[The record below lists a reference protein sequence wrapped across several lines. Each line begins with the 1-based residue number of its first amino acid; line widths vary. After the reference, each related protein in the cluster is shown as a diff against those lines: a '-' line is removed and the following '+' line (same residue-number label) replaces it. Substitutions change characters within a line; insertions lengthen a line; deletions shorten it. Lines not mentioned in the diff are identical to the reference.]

1 MEELFEQKA
10 KPLFKRGLKEEFSL
24 KPLSKG
30 LGFYKED
37 MVEGDPAYHLR
48 QARRTFYR
56 PPEEIFSA
64 EPEKWDLEDSNTYKH
79 LLALLEK
86 PYLGEKPQ
94 ADPPFARV
102 ADSSARVADPSS
114 SEGGNMKEI
123 PAFAGMTVGRDKDPS
138 VGSAHSAVSSVRDVV
153 PREGGN
159 LSTYKKEIPASAG
172 MTVGRD
178 VVPADPADPAFAGM
192 TVAEN
197 RIEKTFFLKAYL
209 IDTLA
214 ISLLFFPSLVAFIFL
229 TQPAPLVVAKAVWLK
244 VLVGFL
250 LFSQVYCLLCRL
262 FCFETFGEAGVK
274 VRLCGFN
281 SKKEVSPFHL
291 FWRFGV
297 SCVTGVVVLPL
308 LSFIFRKD
316 LTGRL
321 TRLYFQKT

>member
-1 MEELFEQKA
+1 MEELLQQKA
-10 KPLFKRGLKEEFSL
+10 KPLFKRALKEDLSL

-37 MVEGDPAYHLR
+37 TVEGDPAYHLR

-86 PYLGEKPQ
+86 PYLGENPQ
-94 ADPPFARV
+94 ANPPSVKDAHLIRH
-102 ADSSARVADPSS
+102 SR
-114 SEGGNMKEI
+114 EGGNLSTCMKEI
-123 PAFAGMTVGRDKDPS
+123 PAFAGMTVGRD
-138 VGSAHSAVSSVRDVV
+138 AVPER
-153 PREGGN
+153 REKQ
-159 LSTYKKEIPASAG
+159 TEEFVAEG
-172 MTVGRD
+172 MTTEQTATEQTATTD
-178 VVPADPADPAFAGM
+178 QTESM
-192 TVAEN
+192 SM

-229 TQPAPLVVAKAVWLK
+229 TQPAPLVVWKAMWLK

-262 FCFETFGEAGVK
+262 FCFETFGEAGAK
-274 VRLCGFN
+274 VRLGRLN
-281 SKKEVSPFHL
+281 SKEEVPPFHL
-291 FWRFGV
+291 LWRFLV